1 MQNKQHHK
9 QTKFK
14 VTEAAIEEERE
25 EEDGKIDTDGEGLN
39 VKFIVG
45 EESDCSDD
53 ESHSLQT
60 EKKSFE
66 DYSSWISNS
75 DVSVGVM
82 WQVHVLEHA
91 CNDRC
96 FQGVGERFRV
106 LWQSVFICR
115 CNVTGREG
123 EHLSGI
129 KEQLHVSLC
138 DCSSSHLF

>member
-75 DVSVGVM
+75 DVSVG
-82 WQVHVLEHA
+82 
-91 CNDRC
+91 
-96 FQGVGERFRV
+96 
-106 LWQSVFICR
+106 
-115 CNVTGREG
+115 
-123 EHLSGI
+123 
-129 KEQLHVSLC
+129 
-138 DCSSSHLF
+138 